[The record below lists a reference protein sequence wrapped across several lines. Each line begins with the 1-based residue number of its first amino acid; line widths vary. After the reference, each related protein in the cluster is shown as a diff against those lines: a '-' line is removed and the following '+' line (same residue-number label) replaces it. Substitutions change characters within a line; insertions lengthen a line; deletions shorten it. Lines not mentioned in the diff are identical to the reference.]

1 MITYV
6 FRIDSSE
13 FDHENGLRVVPFPNA
28 MEALDFAAEVAES
41 IDPELWKE
49 ACEDFTPTDYR
60 TALDYFNDR
69 SLAIGGELVKMQSGN
84 NSKEFMLAGSW

>member
-13 FDHENGLRVVPFPNA
+13 FDHENGLSVVPFPNA

-41 IDPELWKE
+41 IDPEL
-49 ACEDFTPTDYR
+49 
-60 TALDYFNDR
+60 
-69 SLAIGGELVKMQSGN
+69 
-84 NSKEFMLAGSW
+84 